1 MLKNIVL
8 VMLTLSLIL
17 VQGIAVQVQSIEE
30 SIPDITTII
39 STPIPVQ
46 STVIPIVPT
55 ETPAVIE
62 VPTAVVTEISVVEK
76 IDNIPTPIFYRCV
89 TSETK
94 SCIDMTTPVLDAI
107 SQTLFM
113 EAGAISPQAIADT
126 IQLLDNAMRNAWD
139 CWQWKYCSAEWSAL
153 NPTHIGYDE
162 TTRDIRE
169 RLVLYLLSRPYT
181 AGSQTYPAWNGWDVP
196 FPYISILGLPYQRSL
211 YLSIYDAVNTWLETP
226 DVLQVSWG
234 QRIFWPASTLI
245 TNQGI
250 MYDYASVGFGED
262 GRVQKLET
270 EAKYIYRYTLED
282 GRTINMYYS
291 TFGYVP

>member
-1 MLKNIVL
+1 MLKRTALII
-8 VMLTLSLIL
+8 LTLSLIL
-17 VQGIAVQVQSIEE
+17 IQISTVQIQNIGENIILPNDS
-30 SIPDITTII
+30 TII
-39 STPIPVQ
+39 TEKSTPIPE
-46 STVIPIVPT
+46 PT
-55 ETPAVIE
+55 EAIPNIVVEVTPEPI
-62 VPTAVVTEISVVEK
+62 PEK
-76 IDNIPTPIFYRCV
+76 IDNIPTPTFYRCV

-94 SCIDMTTPVLDAI
+94 SCIDMATPVLDAI

-169 RLVLYLLSRPYT
+169 RLVLYLLSRPYA

-234 QRIFWPASTLI
+234 QRIFWPASTLV

-262 GRVQKLET
+262 GRVQKLEA